1 MTANP
6 ALPER
11 IEKRQLE
18 QPVSWTG
25 HERLRWLWYRLRLT
39 MQEMNYAARRL
50 LELQMRLP

>member
-39 MQEMNYAARRL
+39 VQEMNYAARRL